1 MALWLYATT
10 PVQSRVIET
19 GELRRFGTDGEQG
32 RRETGVRNVGREGGR
47 EGGRTVVRWRDHHL
61 GKGADERASEEGSKI
76 RRPTMLMMMSLTA
89 ADAAV

>member
-1 MALWLYATT
+1 MYATT

-47 EGGRTVVRWRDHHL
+47 EGGRWSDGVIIIWAKERTSERAR
-61 GKGADERASEEGSKI
+61 KGAKYVALRC
-76 RRPTMLMMMSLTA
+76 
-89 ADAAV
+89 